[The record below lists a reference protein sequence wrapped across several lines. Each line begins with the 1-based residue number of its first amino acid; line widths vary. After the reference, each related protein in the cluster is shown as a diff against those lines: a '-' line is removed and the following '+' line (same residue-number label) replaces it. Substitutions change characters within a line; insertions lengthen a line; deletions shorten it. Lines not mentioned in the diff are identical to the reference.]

1 MTGALIRLVRVGSP
15 AEFGAAA
22 VMLVSYPLMLVAAL
36 IPSLGMF
43 AGVAAASY
51 VSDHFLHRRNAYLLN
66 RLSRARAGL
75 TLRFM
80 LRQLL
85 LVLLLARMGVTGDT
99 LGYEAIACFALVA
112 TLQAPHSGLLTLLRN
127 RRKLPVVTRN
137 IDLAPLGI
145 SDAAP
150 RLLTHR
156 AAEKVQHL
164 DLFAVAGVLVAAET
178 GRGAYGYAG
187 MAVTLG
193 LTLLYILVVAY
204 HLRPGALPPKRDAV
218 LEWFD
223 EWLRAYR
230 PTLVL
235 YFSGTKESTYQIN
248 MWLETLEELDERPLL
263 IVREQHTLPGL
274 ASTTVPVA
282 CVPSAVHL
290 MNMDLA
296 SVRVALYPANVGKNI
311 HLLRVPTMKHV
322 FIGHGDSDKVASI
335 NPYAKVYD
343 EVWTAGRAGRD
354 RYALADVGV
363 RDDAI
368 VEVGRPQLAPIRPA
382 EAPAA
387 DRIPTILYA
396 PTWEGW
402 TDDPGN
408 TSLMLAGENIVRRLL
423 AADPP
428 VRVLYKP
435 HPFTGMVSPLA
446 KAAHERIVAMVEQA
460 RTRRA
465 ADPRWVRAAAAGQGG
480 REAARAELVRIEA
493 QLERLGR
500 LTDEAADEAQTSR
513 DAVVDPAREAEA
525 ARLKEEWNDAYWR
538 SFGWWEHRVVT
549 GDRPRLYD
557 CFNVSHGMVSDIS
570 SVVSDFIASG
580 KPYAVTD
587 SAGLGEQEFKRQN
600 TAVRAAVILA
610 PDAASID
617 ELLAAVPDPAADPLR
632 GAREEL
638 KEYLLG
644 PDEPASVV
652 RFGEAVRALAEK
664 SERRN
669 LERAV

>member
-1 MTGALIRLVRVGSP
+1 MTGALLRLVRVGSP
-15 AEFGAAA
+15 AEFAAA
-22 VMLVSYPLMLVAAL
+22 ALMLVSYPLMLVAAL

-43 AGVAAASY
+43 AVVAAVSY
-51 VSDHFLHRRNAYLLN
+51 VSDHFLHRRNVYLLT

-85 LVLLLARMGVTGDT
+85 LVLLLARMGVAGDT
-99 LGYEAIACFALVA
+99 LGYEAIACFALIA

-150 RLLTHR
+150 RVLTHR

-164 DLFAVAGVLVAAET
+164 DLFAVTGVLVAAET
-178 GRGAYGYAG
+178 GRGGYGYAG

-290 MNMDLA
+290 MNMDLS

-446 KAAHERIVAMVEQA
+446 KAA
-460 RTRRA
+460 
-465 ADPRWVRAAAAGQGG
+465 
-480 REAARAELVRIEA
+480 
-493 QLERLGR
+493 
-500 LTDEAADEAQTSR
+500 
-513 DAVVDPAREAEA
+513 
-525 ARLKEEWNDAYWR
+525 
-538 SFGWWEHRVVT
+538 
-549 GDRPRLYD
+549 DRK
-557 CFNVSHGMVSDIS
+557 
-570 SVVSDFIASG
+570 SVV
-580 KPYAVTD
+580 
-587 SAGLGEQEFKRQN
+587 
-600 TAVRAAVILA
+600 
-610 PDAASID
+610 
-617 ELLAAVPDPAADPLR
+617 
-632 GAREEL
+632 
-638 KEYLLG
+638 
-644 PDEPASVV
+644 
-652 RFGEAVRALAEK
+652 
-664 SERRN
+664 
-669 LERAV
+669 